1 MMSRIL
7 LFTLAGLAAGFLTW
21 LPITMGIIFIDD
33 KIVGKLLSQQQLIN
47 YQVSGMVFGAFIGIL
62 LGLADMLF
70 SGKRTEA
77 LKIIGIG
84 LFVGLI
90 AGIFGMNLGMAV
102 FGPLYSSP
110 ARTPFHFIGNLIARG
125 LGWAFIGAFAGTAEG
140 WRKLNVRV
148 GRNGLIGGAIGGL
161 LGGMMFEVVPYLMP
175 GVNSGPAARFVGFL
189 TTGAMIGLFVALVR
203 EFFKEA
209 WVKVVLGRNEG
220 KEYLIDSAETKIG
233 RAELS
238 EIPLFGDPNIA
249 RTHAV
254 ITAHPQGGFAVQ
266 DTGESPVGVRVN
278 DSMVKPGEARR
289 LISGDQIQIG
299 GKTLIFYEKAVRE
312 RTAPEPKDVK
322 AVHSAHSVGSSDL
335 PSLNNLDG
343 LGSPSA
349 PIRGNQN
356 PLVPT
361 SGGMPP
367 RKLVAIAGPH
377 TGAQF
382 VLANGATLGRDLN
395 IAISLAQ
402 DTKASRNHAAII
414 AVGNGFTLEDLNS
427 TNGTFVNGQ
436 RITRVALAPGD
447 VIVIGTTQLQ
457 VE

>member
-1 MMSRIL
+1 MLSRVI

-21 LPITMGIIFIDD
+21 LPMALGIIFIDD
-33 KIVGKLLSQQQLIN
+33 KAGKVLSGSQLVN
-47 YQVSGMVFGAFIGIL
+47 YQIAGMIFGVMVAML
-62 LGLADMLF
+62 LGVADML
-70 SGKRTEA
+70 STGRRSEA
-77 LKIIGIG
+77 LKVLGIG
-84 LFVGLI
+84 LFVGFI

-140 WRKLNVRV
+140 WRKLNLRV
-148 GRNGLIGGAIGGL
+148 GRNGLIGGALGGL

-203 EFFKEA
+203 EFLKEA
-209 WVKVVLGRNEG
+209 WVRVVLGRNEG

-254 ITAHPQGGFAVQ
+254 IRAHPQGGFAIY
-266 DTGESPVGVRVN
+266 DTSESPVGLRVN
-278 DSMVKPGEARR
+278 DSMVRGGEARQ
-289 LISGDQIQIG
+289 LISGDQIQVG
-299 GKTLIFYEKAVRE
+299 GKTLIFYEKAVRT
-312 RTAPEPKDVK
+312 RTAQAPKDV
-322 AVHSAHSVGSSDL
+322 AEPRANRAPDL
-335 PSLNNLDG
+335 PSLGDLPAG
-343 LGSPSA
+343 GIA
-349 PIRGNQN
+349 PTMTTANTATTGRVSR
-356 PLVPT
+356 LV
-361 SGGMPP
+361 
-367 RKLVAIAGPH
+367 VIAGPH

-382 VLANGATLGRDLN
+382 PIATGAVLGRDPN
-395 IAISLAQ
+395 IAMSLAQ
-402 DTKASRNHAAII
+402 DTKASRNHATVI
-414 AVGNGFTLEDLNS
+414 AYGTGFTLEDLNS

-447 VIVIGTTQLQ
+447 VIVIGTTQLR

>member
-1 MMSRIL
+1 MLSRVT

-21 LPITMGIIFIDD
+21 LPMATGILFIDD
-33 KIVGKLLSQQQLIN
+33 KAGRTLSGSQLVN
-47 YQVSGMVFGAFIGIL
+47 YQIAGMIFGIMIGVL
-62 LGLADMLF
+62 LGLADLLA
-70 SGKRTEA
+70 SGRRTEW
-77 LKIIGIG
+77 LKVVGIG
-84 LFVGLI
+84 LFVGFI

-102 FGPLYSSP
+102 FGPLYSFP
-110 ARTPFHFIGNLIARG
+110 ARTPFHFLGNLIARG

-148 GRNGLIGGAIGGL
+148 GRNGLIGGLLGGL

-203 EFFKEA
+203 EFLKEA
-209 WVKVVLGRNEG
+209 WVRVVLGRNEG

-254 ITAHPQGGFAVQ
+254 IRADPKGGFSIF
-266 DTGESPVGVRVN
+266 DTSESPVGLRVN
-278 DSMVKPGEARR
+278 DSMVRGGEARQ
-289 LISGDQIQIG
+289 LISGDQIQVG
-299 GKTLIFYEKAVRE
+299 GKTLIFYEKAVRT
-312 RTAPEPKDVK
+312 RTAQAPRDVAEPR
-322 AVHSAHSVGSSDL
+322 ANRAPDL
-335 PSLNNLDG
+335 PSLGD
-343 LGSPSA
+343 LGSPLS
-349 PIRGNQN
+349 PNPSPPSGEKGGNRVSR
-356 PLVPT
+356 LMV
-361 SGGMPP
+361 
-367 RKLVAIAGPH
+367 IAGPH

-382 VLANGATLGRDLN
+382 PITTGAVLGRDPS
-395 IAISLAQ
+395 IAMPLAQ
-402 DTKASRNHAAII
+402 DTKASRNHAVVVAH
-414 AVGNGFTLEDLNS
+414 GTGFTLEDLNS

-447 VIVIGTTQLQ
+447 VIVIGTTQLR